1 MEVLYRST
9 RGNEES
15 VSASKAILEG
25 LASDGGL
32 FVPQALP
39 SFDKTLDEFAQMDYR
54 QTAYE
59 VMKLLLTDFTEE
71 ELRYCIDKAY
81 DGKFDTEAIAPL
93 AEVKNVWYLELFHG
107 PTIAF
112 KDMALSI
119 LPYLMTTA
127 AKKNQIKNE
136 IVILT
141 ATSGDTGK
149 AALAGFADVP
159 GTRIMVFYPKDGV
172 SPIQEK
178 QMVTQTGAN
187 TRVIG
192 IHGNFD
198 DAQSGVK
205 KLFADKEFAAWMEE
219 RGYQF
224 SSANSIN
231 IGRLVPQIV
240 YYVYAYAALVR
251 QNKIEAGQEINIVV
265 PTGNFG
271 NILAAFYAKQMG
283 LPVNK
288 LICASNENKVLFD
301 FFSTGTYNRKRDFIL
316 TSSPSMDILISSNL
330 ERLIYRIT
338 GGNPEECA
346 KLMENLSKG
355 GEYTITPEMKAQLKD
370 FYGNY
375 CSEEETKEAIRE
387 VYKTSDYVIDT
398 HTAVA
403 AGVYKKYVK
412 DTGDKIPAVIA
423 STASPYKF
431 TRSVMDA
438 ISEGHENLDDFGLA
452 DALEKLSGVAVP
464 KAVNDIRTAP
474 VLHDRVVDAEDMP
487 ATVKEI
493 LKIS

>member
-93 AEVKNVWYLELFHG
+93 AEVKNAWYLELFHG
-107 PTIAF
+107 STIAF

-119 LPYLMTTA
+119 LPYLLTTA
-127 AKKNQIKNE
+127 AKKNHVKNE

-149 AALAGFADVP
+149 AALAGFSDVP
-159 GTRIMVFYPKDGV
+159 GTKIIVFYPKDGV

-205 KLFADKEFAAWMEE
+205 KLFADKELAVWMEE

-240 YYVYAYAALVR
+240 YYVYAYAQLVKEGR
-251 QNKIEAGQEINIVV
+251 IKAGEEINVTV

-271 NILAAFYAKQMG
+271 NILAAYYAKNMG
-283 LPVNK
+283 LPIKK
-288 LICASNENKVLFD
+288 LICASNDNKVLYD
-301 FFSTGTYNRKRDFIL
+301 FFRTGAYDRNRDFIL
-316 TSSPSMDILISSNL
+316 TTSPSMDILISSNL
-330 ERLIYRIT
+330 ERLIYRI
-338 GGNPEECA
+338 
-346 KLMENLSKG
+346 
-355 GEYTITPEMKAQLKD
+355 D

-375 CSEEETKEAIRE
+375 ATQEECAAQIRSLYE
-387 VYKTSDYVIDT
+387 DTDYVLDP

-403 AGVYKKYVK
+403 AAVYNKYK
-412 DTGDKIPAVIA
+412 EETGDTTKTVIA

-431 TRSVMDA
+431 TRTVLSAMDEKYADMDDFALTEELEKISGVKIPDA
-438 ISEGHENLDDFGLA
+438 IT
-452 DALEKLSGVAVP
+452 K
-464 KAVNDIRTAP
+464 IRNAP
-474 VLHDRVVDAEDMP
+474 VLHNIQCEKDGMKQAVMEFLE
-487 ATVKEI
+487 KQ
-493 LKIS
+493 